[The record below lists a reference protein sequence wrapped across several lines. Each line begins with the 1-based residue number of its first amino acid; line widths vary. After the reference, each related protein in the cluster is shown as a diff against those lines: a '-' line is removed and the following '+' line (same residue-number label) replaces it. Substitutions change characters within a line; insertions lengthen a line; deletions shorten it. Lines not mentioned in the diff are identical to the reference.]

1 MTTSGTGIRVLAEL
15 GNGDRTI
22 QQLLDNVS
30 TPSGKKTTRHQLKH
44 WVDYLET
51 NGDIEKASGTKWHN
65 SVWSLT

>member
-51 NGDIEKASGTKWHN
+51 NGDIEKTSGTKWHN
-65 SVWSLT
+65 AVWSLT

>member
-1 MTTSGTGIRVLAEL
+1 MGNSGTGTRVLAEL

-22 QQLLDNVS
+22 QQLLNNIS

-51 NGDIEKASGTKWHN
+51 NGDIEKTSGTKWHN
-65 SVWSLT
+65 AVWSLT

>member
-1 MTTSGTGIRVLAEL
+1 MTTSGTGTRVLAEL

-22 QQLLDNVS
+22 QQLLNNIS

-51 NGDIEKASGTKWHN
+51 NGDIEKTSGTKWHN
-65 SVWSLT
+65 AVWSLT